1 MIVKEWSNEIGSRL
15 EKITGIE
22 SWYFKECFDYKN
34 KILPDELKYFIVED
48 DFILP
53 LVEVIDRYTKKR
65 MPIVLTDACLN
76 QADLF
81 LNQDSYAF
89 ERNNLKIIPNAR
101 QDYIVNLMD
110 NFTEHRKSLQR
121 IGRCYNKCEDN
132 FETIV
137 HKGMYLQEEH
147 RELCDMYS
155 NYWVNKG
162 EEYFYYDM
170 FLHFIK
176 QVERVSETFTIE
188 IKKND
193 KTLALAF
200 FELVNNAIY
209 WHETVRTLD
218 VNYEKFSIGNYVL
231 LKALEDLCY
240 ELRLP
245 LNLGVSWFDYKLH
258 WHPSVKE
265 VRGLSFIKE

>member
-1 MIVKEWSNEIGSRL
+1 MIVNEWSDEIGSRL

-34 KILPDELKYFIVED
+34 KILPDETKYFIVED

-53 LVEVIDRYTKKR
+53 VVEVVDRYTKKR
-65 MPIVLTDACLN
+65 IPVVLADASLN
-76 QADLF
+76 QVDLF
-81 LNQDSYAF
+81 LNQDASAF
-89 ERNNLKIIPNAR
+89 ERNNLKVIPNAR
-101 QDYIVNLMD
+101 QDYVVNLMGS
-110 NFTEHRKSLQR
+110 FAEHKKSLER
-121 IGRCYNKCEDN
+121 IGRCYNKCETR
-132 FETIV
+132 FRTII
-137 HKGMYLQEEH
+137 HNEMYIQEEH
-147 RELCDMYS
+147 RELCDTYS

-162 EEYFYYDM
+162 EEYFYYDL
-170 FLHFIK
+170 FFHFIK

-188 IKKND
+188 IKDYN

-200 FELVNNAIY
+200 FEVVNNEIY
-209 WHETVRTLD
+209 WHETVRTTD
-218 VNYEKFSIGNYVL
+218 EAYGKFAVGNYVL
-231 LKALEDLCY
+231 LKALEICY
-240 ELRLP
+240 ERKLP